1 MPTSGVVRFE
11 SAPRMGNVFPRM
23 RKSEPAMISPEMN
36 SQVSSVEI
44 FAQVIE
50 QFAAAAV
57 LIMVDR
63 DGQCNA
69 A

>member
-1 MPTSGVVRFE
+1 MPISGVVRFE

-23 RKSEPAMISPEMN
+23 RKLEPARTSSEMN
-36 SQVSSVEI
+36 SQVSTVEI

-50 QFAAAAV
+50 QFAAAAI
-57 LIMVDR
+57 LIMVDW

>member
-1 MPTSGVVRFE
+1 
-11 SAPRMGNVFPRM
+11 
-23 RKSEPAMISPEMN
+23 MISPEMN

>member
-1 MPTSGVVRFE
+1 
-11 SAPRMGNVFPRM
+11 M
-23 RKSEPAMISPEMN
+23 RKLEPAMTSSEMN
-36 SQVSSVEI
+36 SQVSIVEI

-50 QFAAAAV
+50 QFAAAAI
-57 LIMVDR
+57 LIMVDW